1 MQIDWANAV
10 IDMAISEPKPA
21 KVQNNLVPSVQYYT
35 LALQQPAVSAV
46 CFDTFCDKYIFYDKM
61 AGGQFWKKYLHSIFA
76 VLPIT

>member
-21 KVQNNLVPSVQYYT
+21 KVQNNLVPSVQYYSNQQFQQS
-35 LALQQPAVSAV
+35 ALTPFVTN
-46 CFDTFCDKYIFYDKM
+46 TFFMTRWLEASFEKNT
-61 AGGQFWKKYLHSIFA
+61 YLHSIFA